1 MALIFVNLTKH
12 PLLSEQEQWVAENC
26 YATVEIDDDIRSA
39 LNFQELPTLEEL
51 EKRADCIADK
61 FRMDNPDYQIMAMI
75 GDVPFFTST
84 LERKL
89 KEVGTLV
96 VYPFLTT
103 VSVEERGGI
112 VKTHYKHEGWVEV

>member
-1 MALIFVNLTKH
+1 MALLFVNLTKH
-12 PLLSEQEQWVAENC
+12 PLLPGQEQWVAENC
-26 YATVEIDDDIRSA
+26 YATVEFDDDIKST

-51 EKRADCIADK
+51 EKRANYIADK
-61 FRMDNPDYQIMAMI
+61 FRMDNPNYQMMAMI
-75 GDVPFFTST
+75 GDIPFFTST

-89 KEVGTLV
+89 KEVGALV

-112 VKTHYKHEGWVEV
+112 VKTQYKHEGWVEV